1 MHFEEIVIYY
11 VGQTKQK
18 YKSLTES
25 VHLGHIHKCRN
36 TVHKNAV
43 TIIGASILN
52 SIDKHGLSNES
63 FKVRV
68 KNYSGAATDDI
79 CGHFKPEI
87 WNKSDVVIIP
97 AGTNDLTSNSKS
109 LENYGR
115 IAYSLRSKL
124 PNWKLAICNATTR
137 NDKDEIGKKSKRLG
151 LNLIEQ
157 NRGKW

>member
-1 MHFEEIVIYY
+1 M
-11 VGQTKQK
+11 GQTKQK

-25 VHLGHIHKCRN
+25 VHLGHIQKRRN
-36 TVHKNAV
+36 TVHKKAV

-68 KNYSGAATDDI
+68 KNYSGVTADDI
-79 CGHFKPEI
+79 CDHFKPEI
-87 WNKSDVVIIP
+87 WNKPDVVIIN
-97 AGTNDLTSNSKS
+97 AVTNDLTSNSKS
-109 LENYGR
+109 SENYGR

-124 PNWKLAICNATTR
+124 PNRKLAISNATTR
-137 NDKDEIGKKSKRLG
+137 KDKNDIGKKSRRLG